1 MRDSLIILGAF
12 LLGVALA
19 LCGVMPESAYAVD
32 LERISSYALYALL
45 FVVGVNVGL
54 DSSLVKAM
62 RELPLRVLF
71 VPIIALVGTLV
82 GSVAAFYVLK
92 WCGLLLPELSLHKI
106 LTLDA
111 GMGYYSIT
119 TIMVGQVWG
128 AEIAS
133 IALLVNLLRELTTVL
148 GAPLLSRLFGRY
160 AATSLG
166 GATSM
171 DTSLPI
177 IMRTDGNAMV
187 PVAAY
192 TGIFLTVAVPF
203 ILSLLL
209 SL

>member
-1 MRDSLIILGAF
+1 MRDSIIILGAF

-19 LCGVMPESAYAVD
+19 LSGVLPGAVYDAD
-32 LERISSYALYALL
+32 LESVSSYALYALL

-54 DSSLVKAM
+54 DSTLVQTV
-62 RELPLRVLF
+62 RRLPRRVLF
-71 VPIIALVGTLV
+71 VPLFAFVGTLI
-82 GSVAAFYVLK
+82 GSVAAFYVLRF
-92 WCGLLLPELSLHKI
+92 CGLLLPELTLHKI
-106 LTLDA
+106 LTMDS

-128 AEIAS
+128 AELAS
-133 IALLVNLLRELTTVL
+133 IALLVNLLRELTTIL
-148 GAPLLSRLFGRY
+148 CAPILSRLFGRY

-166 GATSM
+166 GATSI

-192 TGIFLTVAVPF
+192 SGMLFTIAVPF
-203 ILSLLL
+203 LLSLLL

>member
-19 LCGVMPESAYAVD
+19 LCGALPESAYAVD

-54 DSSLVKAM
+54 DSSLVKTM

>member
-19 LCGVMPESAYAVD
+19 LCGVMPESVYAVD

>member
-19 LCGVMPESAYAVD
+19 LCGVMPESVYAVD

-54 DSSLVKAM
+54 DSSLVKTM